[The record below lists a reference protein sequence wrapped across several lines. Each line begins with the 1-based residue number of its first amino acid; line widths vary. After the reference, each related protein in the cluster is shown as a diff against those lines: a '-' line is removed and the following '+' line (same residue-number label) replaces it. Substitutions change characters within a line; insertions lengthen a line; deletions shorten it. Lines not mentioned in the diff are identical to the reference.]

1 MKRATVLFTFLAFI
15 LVLAGSLAAA
25 DAPADIKL
33 TAKNGDVTFPHK
45 AHAEAL
51 KIACATCHHTTKE
64 GEAVQKCSA
73 CHGVDAKA
81 PKAQDAFHKQCQ
93 GCHKDENAKNAK
105 KAPVK
110 CTECH
115 KK

>member
-1 MKRATVLFTFLAFI
+1 MKKVSALFTVFAFTLI
-15 LVLAGSLAAA
+15 LAGSLLAA
-25 DAPADIKL
+25 DAPESIKL

-45 AHAEAL
+45 AHAETL
-51 KIACATCHHTTKE
+51 KIACTSCHHGLKE
-64 GEAVQKCSA
+64 GETPAKCGS
-73 CHGVDAKA
+73 CHGVDANA
-81 PKAQDAFHKQCQ
+81 PKVQDAFHKTCQ